1 MLLSSSN
8 SQFLRY
14 GLTCEQAVDV
24 MHQAGFDAIDFSLHV
39 SPEYYGEQTDSVEF
53 KERMLAL
60 RALAE
65 SKGMVFNQAHAPE
78 GSSSKDMDW
87 TVRRFHDIRRAI
99 RNASYLGIKV
109 VVVHPVQHL
118 AYCEP
123 GVPEQLFEMNMKF
136 YNALKPYADEAGVKI
151 GVENMWQMPGGIKID
166 HSTCSS
172 PEEFVRYIDTL
183 NSDTFVACLDIGH
196 APLVGVDP
204 AALIRALGK
213 ERLKALHVHDVDGKD
228 DLHTLP
234 FMSKINWNS
243 VTEALKE
250 IGYEGDF
257 TYECGEFFRNI
268 PKELMIPAAR
278 FSADV
283 GRYLIDKIKN

>member
-1 MLLSSSN
+1 MLLSSCN
-8 SQFLRY
+8 SQFLLH
-14 GLTCEQAVDV
+14 GLTCEQSVEL
-24 MHQAGFDAIDFSLHV
+24 MHEVGFDAIDFSFHI
-39 SPEYYGEQTDSVEF
+39 SPEYYGEQTDSAEF

-118 AYCEP
+118 QYCEP

-166 HSTCSS
+166 HSTCSR

-213 ERLKALHVHDVDGKD
+213 DRLKALHVHDVDGKD

-234 FMSKINWNS
+234 FVSHVNWNS
-243 VTEALKE
+243 VTAALKE
-250 IGYEGDF
+250 IGYEGDI
-257 TYECGEFFRNI
+257 TYECGGFFRNL
-268 PKELMIPAAR
+268 PNELLRSAAR
-278 FSADV
+278 YSVDV
-283 GRYLIDKIKN
+283 GRYLIGKITN